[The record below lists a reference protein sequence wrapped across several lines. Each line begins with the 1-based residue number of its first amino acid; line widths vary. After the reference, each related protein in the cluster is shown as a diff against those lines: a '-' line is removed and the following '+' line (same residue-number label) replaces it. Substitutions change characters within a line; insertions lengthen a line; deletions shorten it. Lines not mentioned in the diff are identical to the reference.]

1 MSLSTSTTLAV
12 ARDATDPGGTA
23 VTLDDQEV
31 SWGKALVSAIPTEV
45 LAAYTAGLGLVAS
58 LTTSAPD
65 AYWPF
70 RIAWY
75 FGWLA
80 ATPVIAWLLFW
91 RKAKA
96 ARTIKAR
103 DVAGLNVLG
112 RVEVLAP
119 TVAAAAWFTAM
130 PGSPWQVHLSGGA
143 FQITSLVALSVGS
156 LLVGLMAPAM
166 TKPTAYK
173 PSAQVVPTADIIAP
187 APTQALPTTGSRRGD
202 QQATRHEVSA
212 PDAI

>member
-1 MSLSTSTTLAV
+1 MLPRSEMRAAMSLSTSTTLAV
-12 ARDATDPGGTA
+12 TRDATEPGDNA
-23 VTLDDQEV
+23 VTLNDQEV

-45 LAAYTAGLGLVAS
+45 LAAYTAGLGLVAG
-58 LTTSAPD
+58 LTAANPD

-80 ATPVIAWLLFW
+80 ATPAIAWLLFW

-96 ARTIKAR
+96 APTVAAGK
-103 DVAGLNVLG
+103 VAGWKALG
-112 RVEVLAP
+112 RAEVLAP
-119 TVAAAAWFTAM
+119 TIAAAAWFTAM

-156 LLVGLMAPAM
+156 LLVGLMTPAM

-173 PSAQVVPTADIIAP
+173 PSAP
-187 APTQALPTTGSRRGD
+187 
-202 QQATRHEVSA
+202 
-212 PDAI
+212 

>member
-12 ARDATDPGGTA
+12 ARDATEPA
-23 VTLDDQEV
+23 NKSVTLGDQEV
-31 SWGKALVSAIPTEV
+31 TWGKALVSAIPTEI
-45 LAAYTAGLGLVAS
+45 LAPYTAGLGLVAS
-58 LTTSAPD
+58 LTMSAPD

-70 RIAWY
+70 RLAWY

-80 ATPVIAWLLFW
+80 ATPVIAWVLFW

-96 ARTIKAR
+96 APTVAAH
-103 DVAGLNVLG
+103 DVAGLNALG

-130 PGSPWQVHLSGGA
+130 PGSPWQVHQSSGA
-143 FQITSLVALSVGS
+143 FQITALVALSVGS
-156 LLVGLMAPAM
+156 LLVGLMTPAM

-173 PSAQVVPTADIIAP
+173 PSAQVVPP
-187 APTQALPTTGSRRGD
+187 AGGGKDS
-202 QQATRHEVSA
+202 E
-212 PDAI
+212 